1 MRQVQSEIKILDA
14 VSATGAGNKILCA
27 DFRHLDLLLATTGMG
42 AGDTLVVKVQGSSSL
57 DAPNFGASKTISND
71 WDYVQLVDKEDGA
84 TIDGDTGVSF
94 ADADDLRKFT
104 INTDGLRWITVIVI
118 SISDAVNTDVSA
130 KCTLYND

>member
-27 DFRHLDLLLATTGMG
+27 DFRHIELTIATTGMG
-42 AGDTLVVKVQGSSSL
+42 AGDTIVVKIQKSNAL
-57 DAPNFGASKTISND
+57 DAPDFDAAKTINND
-71 WDYVQLVDKEDGA
+71 WDYVQNISGEDGA
-84 TIDGDTGVSF
+84 SYDGDVGQSF
-94 ADADDLRKFT
+94 ADANDT
-104 INTDGLRWITVIVI
+104 IQLAVNTDGARWITVNVI